1 MKKVS
6 KKEPAFFSDFI
17 AKEKPNEWKELI
29 NKELGEDKGLGEKIR
44 EYILQN
50 EQNHQC
56 AYTEISIDSHKLS
69 SHIDHFKKQSL
80 YNDSIIDWNNLFVS
94 TNNLDYGA
102 KYKDSQISGKNIG
115 IYELLLNPAI
125 DNPLDFFYYSTTGFI
140 SPKSNNDN
148 SLEYQKAKTTIEYFN
163 LNHKALIEKRKSI
176 YRLVDSYQNELKY
189 DLEAIQSEINMLDSF
204 IEAIYPTLNQNNP
217 PKN

>member
-69 SHIDHFKKQSL
+69 SHIDHFKKRSL
-80 YNDSIIDWNNLFVS
+80 FNNSIFDWNNLFVS

-102 KYKDSQISGKNIG
+102 KYKDSQISGKSIG

-125 DNPLDFFYYSTTGFI
+125 DNPLDYFYYSTTGFI
-140 SPKSNNDN
+140 SPKSNNEN
-148 SLEYQKAKTTIEYFN
+148 SLEYKKAMTTIDLLK
-163 LNHKALIEKRKSI
+163 LNHKD
-176 YRLVDSYQNELKY
+176 LVNRRGKVSKNLQGYNNQFQLNEL
-189 DLEAIQSEINMLDSF
+189 LELINEFDTY
-204 IEAIYPTLNQNNP
+204 IKAIYPALNQNNP